1 MTGFIIVAALL
12 ALLTVLALT
21 WPLLDR
27 RGRQPREVLAAL
39 AVAAL
44 IVGGG
49 AGLYAVWSKWSWS
62 APESD
67 GTPQSMVASLAR
79 RLDSHPDDLDG
90 WLMLGRSYAAL
101 EQFPLSARAY
111 QRADRLAGGRNA
123 AALEGWAEALVMN
136 NEEELSGRAG
146 RLFEQA
152 LAIAPDS
159 GKALFYS
166 AIAAQRRGELPL
178 ARQRFALLLTRD
190 PPPNVRPL
198 LEQQIAALDLEMR
211 SAAAAT
217 GAGARSD
224 AAPAAADKNARVVVK
239 LSLAP
244 ALAARLRSDA
254 PLFVLARTPGQPGP
268 PLAVKRLTAQFPLQ
282 VELTAADAMMPGHSI
297 VAGQNVEVVAR
308 VALGGNPTG
317 SPGDLFGLLRYD
329 VGKDGPRSLV
339 IDQVA
344 Q

>member
-62 APESD
+62 APQSD

-136 NEEELSGRAG
+136 NEEELAGRAG

-166 AIAAQRRGELPL
+166 AIAAQRRGELSL
-178 ARQRFALLLTRD
+178 AKQRFALLLTRD

-198 LEQQIAALDLEMR
+198 LEQQIAALDLELR
-211 SAAAAT
+211 NA
-217 GAGARSD
+217 

-297 VAGQNVEVVAR
+297 VTGQNVEVVAR